1 MSNISNTFLYYLT
14 NYRRRT
20 SNDRKLEKELEKKH
34 QLDLKISEEI
44 EKNNGYF
51 SYGSIY
57 PLFYKILSRDEEIK
71 LAKNRDEMS
80 KASIANILE
89 QKKKIDLE
97 YSEREEFSRQNI
109 YYQELTN
116 QSQKFLSRNDLFLKG
131 MILRDLYSYTII
143 NYLAIQHNFKV
154 YGGFVAA
161 HISGKNWLNI
171 DMIAPYERMAQME
184 FMTQIVTFLRFIF
197 GFKST
202 EIELTDETNYE
213 QQMSTYYDSYK
224 YLLHIYEGQFKHQI
238 KINVIFRNNNIMQ
251 ETDYI
256 PVTIGKCLIMHNSNI
271 TMRRIPDRHLIP
283 PILRTITVDDIIEI
297 LRTGKDISLSCEG
310 IHSSIDVENQLYK
323 QYFNNH
329 ISRAKELSYKIEKSI
344 GNLSYSAN
352 NINTDV

>member
-1 MSNISNTFLYYLT
+1 MLNSSFIYYLT

-20 SNDRKLEKELEKKH
+20 SHDIKLEKELEKKH
-34 QLDLKISEEI
+34 QLEIEIDKEI

-57 PLFYKILSRDEEIK
+57 PLFYKILSRDEEIEF
-71 LAKNRDEMS
+71 AKNREQMS

-97 YSEREEFSRQNI
+97 YSERAMNI
-109 YYQELTN
+109 PNCNYSTN
-116 QSQKFLSRNDLFLKG
+116 QIIHKKCLPRKDLFLKG

-213 QQMSTYYDSYK
+213 QQLSNYYDSYK
-224 YLLHIYEGQFKHQI
+224 YLLHIYEGEFKHQI
-238 KINVIFRNNNIMQ
+238 KINVIFRMNNNIQ
-251 ETDYI
+251 DTDYI

-271 TMRRIPDRHLIP
+271 TMRKIPSQYMIP

-310 IHSSIDVENQLYK
+310 IYSSIDVDNQLYK

-329 ISRAKELSYKIEKSI
+329 ISRAQELSYKIDKSI
-344 GNLSYSAN
+344 GNLSYSADYIPN
-352 NINTDV
+352 S

>member
-1 MSNISNTFLYYLT
+1 MSNSSFIYYLT
-14 NYRRRT
+14 NFRRRT
-20 SNDRKLEKELEKKH
+20 SHDIKLEKELEKKH
-34 QLDLKISEEI
+34 QLDIEINKEI

-57 PLFYKILSRDEEIK
+57 PLFYKILSRDEEIE
-71 LAKNRDEMS
+71 LAKNREQMS

-97 YSEREEFSRQNI
+97 YSERAEILPNNMDYSN
-109 YYQELTN
+109 N
-116 QSQKFLSRNDLFLKG
+116 QIIWKKCLSRNDLFLKG

-213 QQMSTYYDSYK
+213 QQMSNYYDSYK
-224 YLLHIYEGQFKHQI
+224 YLLHIYEGEFKHQI
-238 KINVIFRNNNIMQ
+238 KINVIFRMNNNIQ
-251 ETDYI
+251 DTDYI

-271 TMRRIPDRHLIP
+271 TMRKIPSQYMIP

-310 IHSSIDVENQLYK
+310 IYSSIDVDNQLYK

-329 ISRAKELSYKIEKSI
+329 ISRAQELSYKIDKSI
-344 GNLSYSAN
+344 GNLSYSADYIPN
-352 NINTDV
+352 S